1 MRVRVFAGLIAAA
14 VAAVCMATVAPAP
27 QAGAATDA
35 AATPSTV
42 IKHVVVVM
50 QSGHSFDNYF
60 GTRAGV
66 NNIPAGVCLPL
77 TVGSTSCIKPYH
89 LNPNQS
95 RAGLSDTLRTTERAI
110 NGGKMDGFVLAQPNL
125 AIGSTSVGNLRRQD
139 LPYYW
144 SLADRF
150 TLYDN
155 FFAASRAGSLP
166 NRLAAVSGQDGGL
179 TTNTPPVGGIVVPTV
194 FDQLEQ
200 AHLGWKYYVQNYT
213 GSVETQS
220 AAQQARVPLLS
231 MPAIAGNPDRAGRIV
246 DTGQYYDDLINGQ
259 LPAVSYITGTV
270 NSERSPLNPTL
281 GEFFVKSLINAL
293 MQSPEWNS
301 TVLLLA
307 YDDAGG
313 WYDHAA
319 PPVMGGVAQGIRV
332 PVMMVS
338 PFSKSGGVDHGQM
351 NTTSIPGL
359 IDRVFGLPFLTPQV
373 SAGGNLLSGVNLHQ
387 QTIAPLIAPLSK
399 GALIAPRP
407 DVLVI
412 YVLYLMALLGAVL
425 LFGFAFRRY
434 RSAGLTVDDLEDDV
448 FAPVAYLGNTV
459 EPTGAG
465 RPVRITAEPTPTKK
479 AEPTPTKKAEPTPT
493 KKAEPT
499 PTLFALAH
507 ESNPYDVGTAE
518 HDAWQDGHDR
528 VPMSWVNGSSHD
540 RAASECSRAANRLLD
555 KSDPVAA
562 AAQRGMAAAHSEA
575 SADLAEA
582 KQFDGKTFIDDAEF
596 SPRDL
601 TGAPLAGSARLSYAQ
616 GYALGKNESDQADD
630 PAAYMERARTTW
642 KSAPKSEKSEF
653 HLAKGRFEGAM
664 QAVADAAPRKQ

>member
-1 MRVRVFAGLIAAA
+1 VRGRTFAGLIAAA
-14 VAAVCMATVAPAP
+14 VAATCMATVAPVS

-35 AATPSTV
+35 AATPSPV

-110 NGGKMDGFVLAQPNL
+110 NGGKMDGFVVAQPNL
-125 AIGSTSVGNLRRQD
+125 SIGSTSVGNLRRQD

-155 FFAASRAGSLP
+155 FFATSRAGSLP

-179 TTNTPPVGGIVVPTV
+179 TTNTPPAGGIVVPTV
-194 FDQLEQ
+194 FDQLDQ

-220 AAQQARVPLLS
+220 TAQQARVPLLS
-231 MPAIAGNPDRAGRIV
+231 MPAITGNPDRAGRIV
-246 DTGQYYDDLINGQ
+246 DTGQYYDDLVNGE
-259 LPAVSYITGTV
+259 LPAVSYVTGTV

-332 PVMMVS
+332 PVILVS

-373 SAGGNLLSGVNLHQ
+373 STGGNLLSGVDLHQ

-412 YVLYLMALLGAVL
+412 YVLYIMALLGAVL

-448 FAPVAYLGNTV
+448 FAPVGYRGNTV
-459 EPTGAG
+459 ESTVAR
-465 RPVRITAEPTPTKK
+465 RPVRIP
-479 AEPTPTKKAEPTPT
+479 AEPTPT

-499 PTLFALAH
+499 PTLFVLAH

-562 AAQRGMAAAHSEA
+562 AAQRGMAAAYSEA

-596 SPRDL
+596 SPRDVI
-601 TGAPLAGSARLSYAQ
+601 GAPLAGSARLSYAQ
-616 GYALGKNESDQADD
+616 GYALGKNEGDQADD

-642 KSAPKSEKSEF
+642 KSAPKSKKSEF
-653 HLAKGRFEGAM
+653 HLAKGRFEGAK